1 MIPTPGQPSK
11 YDGLGAVN
19 SHTGAT
25 VVPFRRRKRR
35 RGVAARLQT
44 LVDKHPTGT
53 LEIAWDNADP
63 HDEGEVAAA
72 VRAAAGRLV
81 LLSLPTYS
89 PWLNPLELWWR
100 HFRRE
105 VTHCELV
112 VSVAALLCAARD
124 VFDRYHRD
132 PQHVRSLIGSHAA

>member
-1 MIPTPGQPSK
+1 MILTPGQPSK

-25 VVPFRRRKRR
+25 VVPIRRRKQRR
-35 RGVAARLQT
+35 SVAVRLQT

-53 LEIAWDNADP
+53 LEIAWDNADLY
-63 HDEGEVAAA
+63 DEAEVAAA
-72 VRAAAGRLV
+72 VRTAAGRSV
-81 LLSLPTYS
+81 LLSLPSYS
-89 PWLNPLELWWR
+89 PCLNLLELWWR

-105 VTHCELV
+105 MTYCELV
-112 VSVAALLCAARD
+112 VSVAALLCTARN